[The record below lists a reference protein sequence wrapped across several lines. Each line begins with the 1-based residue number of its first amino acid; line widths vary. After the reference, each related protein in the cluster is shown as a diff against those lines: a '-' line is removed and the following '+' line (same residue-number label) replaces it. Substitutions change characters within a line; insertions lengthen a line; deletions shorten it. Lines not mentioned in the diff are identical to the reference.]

1 MSKNIKEKII
11 IFLLILIP
19 VLLFVFSYF
28 WIDYGLFLMVAD
40 GHPFLN
46 HFKEIIPFRDSHRPI
61 LANVYLVLLLALFG
75 LQIFLLFTKRFKFL
89 SVKKLFLVAGIATF
103 FFSLAYPFLSRDLFT
118 YLFSAKMV
126 LFYHVNPFV
135 TPPMNYLS
143 TDLWVG
149 MARNIQFPYA
159 YGPTSLVY
167 SLIPMIFFSGKRF
180 ILNFLGYKL
189 MNAVLFYLAGFLLY
203 KINDRDKKV
212 FAFWFFNPFLIME
225 LLVNAHN
232 DLLMIGLFIISI
244 YFLFKEKRVKAWLF
258 FIASVLTKYASAVAL
273 PVMFLG
279 KKNKPLYFKLLSL
292 FSIIFLLVQKIRYV
306 LGWYYTWLYMFLP
319 LAKLKIQSWVLIS
332 MIGMLFLI
340 DYYPF
345 VKWGFWGA
353 TPLIPHSKWLF
364 FFFLALIIIIE
375 LDLPNLRK
383 KIKSF
388 AK

>member
-1 MSKNIKEKII
+1 
-11 IFLLILIP
+11 
-19 VLLFVFSYF
+19 
-28 WIDYGLFLMVAD
+28 
-40 GHPFLN
+40 
-46 HFKEIIPFRDSHRPI
+46 
-61 LANVYLVLLLALFG
+61 
-75 LQIFLLFTKRFKFL
+75 
-89 SVKKLFLVAGIATF
+89 
-103 FFSLAYPFLSRDLFT
+103 
-118 YLFSAKMV
+118 
-126 LFYHVNPFV
+126 
-135 TPPMNYLS
+135 
-143 TDLWVG
+143 
-149 MARNIQFPYA
+149 
-159 YGPTSLVY
+159 
-167 SLIPMIFFSGKRF
+167 
-180 ILNFLGYKL
+180 
-189 MNAVLFYLAGFLLY
+189 LLY

-232 DLLMIGLFIISI
+232 DLLMIGLFIISV

-258 FIASVLTKYASAVAL
+258 FITSVLTKYASAVAL